1 MFGLLGTFL
10 SQPGLGRYRGETE
23 IKKSIL
29 GHPYVVDCSGDCR
42 SPLEQWSS
50 APAMVL
56 ELENP
61 ELGLGKYFQFQLSQE
76 CFYLSLQVKEL
87 QGYLKLKI
95 PLGFIFTYF
104 SFL

>member
-1 MFGLLGTFL
+1 
-10 SQPGLGRYRGETE
+10 
-23 IKKSIL
+23 
-29 GHPYVVDCSGDCR
+29 
-42 SPLEQWSS
+42 
-50 APAMVL
+50 MVL